1 VKSVSD
7 RLKYLAKYVNL
18 DDPEAVIL
26 FIARKTVLDSHKD
39 GLVKAYN
46 HYAQFYGINYVKPK
60 FRCERKLPRIPTREA
75 IMNVVSASSK
85 KYATIFRILME
96 TGVMPFELAN
106 VSFRGFD
113 FERACLFLNSFARW
127 FMLMVLLRLWM
138 ACDLR
143 YDMRGFRRG
152 NRTRPHLKNG
162 GRNTHA
168 R

>member
-1 VKSVSD
+1 VKFVSD
-7 RLKYLAKYVNL
+7 SSKFLARHVEL
-18 DDPEAVIL
+18 DDADSVNL
-26 FIARKTVLDSHKD
+26 FIARKQCFASYMDS
-39 GLVKAYN
+39 LVKAYKY
-46 HYAQFYGINYVKPK
+46 YADFCEISHVKPK

-113 FERACLFLNSFARW
+113 FERGCLFLNSFARW

-138 ACDLR
+138 ACDLG
-143 YDMRGFRRG
+143 YDTRGFRRG

-162 GRNTHA
+162 I
-168 R
+168 